1 MMKKSIPR
9 FLNVLLRPAL
19 LGCFLLGTAGP
30 LPVSAA
36 SPPTSRG
43 VALTLARLETALLL
57 RRLGVAHEEVGRLES
72 AFRSYEESLMLFPD
86 DEVAQ
91 RVPRVRAALA
101 RRAAPLS
108 PPAPLLPEAR
118 TARLERAFELR
129 EEGKNAFV
137 RGEMRNAV
145 RSFEES
151 LALFEDEE
159 LSRFVGEVKKEIEL
173 ALSLDGLE
181 GLFG

>member
-1 MMKKSIPR
+1 M
-9 FLNVLLRPAL
+9 L
-19 LGCFLLGTAGP
+19 
-30 LPVSAA
+30 
-36 SPPTSRG
+36 
-43 VALTLARLETALLL
+43 
-57 RRLGVAHEEVGRLES
+57 
-72 AFRSYEESLMLFPD
+72 FRS
-86 DEVAQ
+86 EVAQ

-151 LALFEDEE
+151 LLLFEDEE

-181 GLFG
+181 ELFR